1 MLPLLTVDRL
11 REKSLQAE
19 EPLFTWIS
27 EDGAES
33 GHLTAGPLL
42 KTADAIAAFLR
53 QECRIE
59 PGARAILAFPPG
71 LDFINA
77 FIGCL
82 DAGIV
87 PVPVSPPSPA
97 RLSVEL
103 PILQGIAQDCGA
115 RVALTEGRYN
125 AARKA
130 ACEKMGIEESS
141 AALSWYSTT
150 EIAPGGWPSAPHH
163 ALLSDLACL
172 LYTSGSTSQP
182 RGVMISHENILH
194 QVTFNAAALGLGPR
208 ARAVMWLPHYH
219 AFGLITGILNAAMGN
234 GRLYLMSPLT
244 FIQQPDIWCDTMSRV
259 AATHICAPDFGYAL
273 AVQKTTPQQRIQWN
287 LSALENAGSGS
298 EPVRRSTVEAF
309 LQAFAVSGL
318 RPEAFCPVYGLTEHT
333 VGISVAGRATFRAD
347 RRALERAGVLIQSSD
362 GDETFLYGCGK
373 PGQDIVVR
381 IVDPLTF
388 RQAPDGHVGEIW
400 VDSPSKAL
408 GYFNQEELT
417 GVTFRARLAP
427 EENDSREYLR
437 TGDLGALLEGEVV
450 VTGRL
455 KDLIIVQGRNL
466 YPQDIEDA
474 VRGAHPAILPNGVAA
489 FATTISSD
497 GSERAQEGAV
507 VVVELSQPPAGPAAA
522 REVAAAVYNAV
533 LQRMRLPLL
542 AVVVAPI
549 GGIAKTPN
557 GKAKRYACRQAFE
570 SGKYAPPAEIVWFN
584 AELPADAA
592 ESDSSRS
599 GPSRMAGTL
608 RARIADLLDRTPEER
623 FGLVVAALQEVM
635 VALLDLPSPRAVDP
649 HESLVAM
656 GVSSL
661 QLVELAGVVVDAS
674 GQPLPLSKLLDLSSL
689 SALAAH
695 LLGVLKLSFVAP
707 EQDLRPIPAIRK
719 PLAPTRPMDP
729 ATTRIG
735 IVGREPAGAVLADE
749 LAKLGYRRVAVWDP
763 GSSVRRAAL
772 FGGGVTLQMEDGSEE
787 DVDELVFACA
797 AGTVAELLGSAVPD
811 DFERDLAADV
821 EWLQGVAHLWYLS
834 ACFVDGNAGQAALD
848 ARAMAEAF
856 GRAASTPQ
864 ARPIRL
870 PVERVRRALEI
881 GERMA
886 IPQTLGW
893 TVFLSSIFPDQPL
906 VNVGGILHVRGALD
920 TELVTEV
927 TRRVVLRSEG
937 LHVRFAPGNPAP
949 CMYVAPDAPRVVFRD
964 LAPRVIFRDLASS
977 NEPEAAL
984 ASWAGELVREPF
996 VLWDAPLIRLGIAR
1010 ISAVHHA
1017 VVLAAHHGLA
1027 DAQALGVTQT
1037 LWMEELSRAQR
1048 SEPAGPVIPASHP
1061 ELAAREASYLASR
1074 EIERDAIFW
1083 RDCVAA
1089 LPHVAL
1095 PAAGPSNDARSIGF
1109 DMPLRLCARTARWS
1123 ARTGFSPAAL
1133 YHAATALCLAEV
1145 LGGNQVLFDTLITTR
1160 TRSSAQ
1166 DTGTHVNL
1174 LPIGFHLDRRQP
1186 IAAFLREAQ
1195 AKVLDYVVHG
1205 SFGFERIQPLL
1216 TGAHIPHPFSWS
1228 INYLE
1233 RVSHHRDGEI
1243 RFASEDV
1250 YRNCQ
1255 TISLELVVIADSSA
1269 GTSRLHINHRL
1280 GDVSAERAEQIGRRF
1295 LGLVEGMI
1303 GSHDSVIGGLSDN
1316 L

>member
-1 MLPLLTVDRL
+1 MLPLLTIDRL
-11 REKSLQAE
+11 REKSGMQAGQ
-19 EPLFTWIS
+19 PLFTWIS

-33 GHLTAGPLL
+33 GHLTAGPLME
-42 KTADAIAAFLR
+42 TAGAIAGFLR
-53 QECRIE
+53 QECRVE
-59 PGARAILAFPPG
+59 PGERAILAYQPG

-77 FIGCL
+77 FIACL
-82 DAGIV
+82 DAGVV
-87 PVPVSPPSPA
+87 PVPVYPPSPA

-115 RVALTEGRYN
+115 RVVLTEGRYN
-125 AARKA
+125 AARQA
-130 ACEKMGIEESS
+130 ACAKHGLEKSS

-150 EIAPGGWPSAPHH
+150 EIAPGAWPSAPHH
-163 ALLSDLACL
+163 ARLSDLACL

-194 QVTFNAAALGLGPR
+194 QVTFNAAALGLGPG

-234 GRLYLMSPLT
+234 GRLYFMSPLT
-244 FIQQPDIWCDTMSRV
+244 FIQQPDIWCETMSRV
-259 AATHICAPDFGYAL
+259 GATHTCAPDFGYAL
-273 AVQKTTPQQRIQWN
+273 AVQKTTPEQRIRWN
-287 LSALENAGSGS
+287 LSALEKAGSGS
-298 EPVRRSTVEAF
+298 EPIRRSTVEAF
-309 LQAFAVSGL
+309 LDAFSVSGF
-318 RPEAFCPVYGLTEHT
+318 RRESFCPVYGLTEHT

-347 RRALERAGVLIQSSD
+347 RRALERAGVLAQASN

-381 IVDPLTF
+381 IVDPIAF

-474 VRGAHPAILPNGVAA
+474 VRGAHPAILPSGVAA
-489 FATTISSD
+489 FATTMSSD

-507 VVVELSQPPAGPAAA
+507 VVLELSQPPTGPAAA

-557 GKAKRYACRQAFE
+557 GKAKRYACRQGFE
-570 SGKYAPPAEIVWFN
+570 SGKYAPTSEIVWFN

-592 ESDSSRS
+592 ESDASRS

-608 RARIADLLDRTPEER
+608 RARIADLRDRTPEER
-623 FGLVVAALQEVM
+623 FDLLVAAFQEVM
-635 VALLDLPSPRAVDP
+635 IALLDLASPRAVDP

-695 LLGVLKLSFVAP
+695 LLGGLKLSFVAP
-707 EQDLRPIPAIRK
+707 EQDLRPILVIRK

-735 IVGREPAGAVLADE
+735 IVGREPAGAALADE
-749 LAKLGYRRVAVWDP
+749 LARLGYRRVVVWDP
-763 GSSVRRAAL
+763 DTSVRRATL
-772 FGGGVTLQMEDGSEE
+772 FGGGVTLQMKGGAEE
-787 DVDELVFACA
+787 EVDELVFACA
-797 AGTVAELLGSAVPD
+797 AGKIAELLGPAVPD

-821 EWLQGVAHLWYLS
+821 EWLQGIAHLWYLS
-834 ACFVDGNAGQAALD
+834 DVH
-848 ARAMAEAF
+848 AMAEAF
-856 GRAASTPQ
+856 GRAASMPQ
-864 ARPIRL
+864 GRPVRL

-937 LHVRFAPGNPAP
+937 LHVRFTPGNPAP

-964 LAPRVIFRDLASS
+964 LAPRAIFRDLASS
-977 NEPEAAL
+977 AEPEAAL

-996 VLWDAPLIRLGIAR
+996 VLWDAPLIRVGIAR

-1037 LWMEELSRAQR
+1037 LWMEELSRAQCG
-1048 SEPAGPVIPASHP
+1048 EPAGPVIPASHP

-1109 DMPLRLCARTARWS
+1109 DIPLLLCARTARWS

-1133 YHAATALCLAEV
+1133 YHAATALCLAED

-1255 TISLELVVIADSSA
+1255 TISLELVVVADSSA

-1280 GDVSAERAEQIGRRF
+1280 GDISAERAEHIGRRF

-1303 GSHDSVIGGLSDN
+1303 GSQDGVIGALTEG
-1316 L
+1316 

>member
-11 REKSLQAE
+11 RERSRQAE

-27 EDGAES
+27 EDGGES
-33 GHLTAGPLL
+33 GHLTAGPLIE
-42 KTADAIAAFLR
+42 TAGAIAAFLR
-53 QECRIE
+53 HECRIE
-59 PGARAILAFPPG
+59 PGERAILAYPPG
-71 LDFINA
+71 LAFINA

-82 DAGIV
+82 EAGVV
-87 PVPVSPPSPA
+87 PVPVYPPSPA

-103 PILQGIAQDCGA
+103 PIVYGIAQDCGA
-115 RVALTEGRYN
+115 RVVLTEGIYN
-125 AARKA
+125 AARQA
-130 ACEKMGIEESS
+130 AAAKQGLEKSS
-141 AALSWYSTT
+141 PALSWHSTT
-150 EIAPGGWPSAPHH
+150 EIGPGNWPSASHH
-163 ALLSDLACL
+163 ARLSDLACL

-194 QVTFNAAALGLGPR
+194 QVTFNAAALGLGPH

-234 GRLYLMSPLT
+234 GRLYLMSPFT
-244 FIQQPDIWCDTMSRV
+244 FIQRPDIWCDTMSRV
-259 AATHICAPDFGYAL
+259 GATHTCAPDFGYAL
-273 AVQKTTPQQRIQWN
+273 AVQKTTPEQRIGWD
-287 LSALENAGSGS
+287 LSALEKAGSGS

-309 LQAFAVSGL
+309 LEAFSVSGF
-318 RPEAFCPVYGLTEHT
+318 RREAFCPVYGLTEHT

-347 RRALERAGVLIQSSD
+347 RRALERAGVLMQSSN

-373 PGQDIVVR
+373 PGRDMVVR
-381 IVDPLTF
+381 IVDPLTS

-400 VDSPSKAL
+400 VDSLSKAL
-408 GYFNQEELT
+408 GYFNQEDQT
-417 GVTFRARLAP
+417 QAAFRARLAP

-437 TGDLGALLEGEVV
+437 TGDLGALLEGELVI
-450 VTGRL
+450 TGRL
-455 KDLIIVQGRNL
+455 KDLIILQGRNL

-474 VRGAHPAILPNGVAA
+474 ARGGHSAVQPNGVAA
-489 FATTISSD
+489 FATTISPD

-507 VVVELSQPPAGPAAA
+507 VVVELSQPPAGPSTA
-522 REVAAAVYNAV
+522 REVADAVHNAV

-542 AVVVAPI
+542 AVVVTPI
-549 GGIAKTPN
+549 GGIPKTPN
-557 GKAKRYACRQAFE
+557 GKVKRYACRQAFE
-570 SGKYAPPAEIVWFN
+570 SGKYASAAEVVWFN
-584 AELPADAA
+584 AEAPVDAA
-592 ESDSSRS
+592 ESDASHS
-599 GPSRMAGTL
+599 GSSRMAAALQTRIESL
-608 RARIADLLDRTPEER
+608 RERTPQERFDLL
-623 FGLVVAALQEVM
+623 VAALQEVM
-635 VALLDLPSPRAVDP
+635 AALLDLPSPGAVDP

-656 GVSSL
+656 GASSL
-661 QLVELAGVVVDAS
+661 QLVELAGVVVDAV
-674 GQPLPLSKLLDLSSL
+674 GQPLPLSKLLDLSTL

-695 LLGVLKLSFVAP
+695 LLEVLKLSFVAP
-707 EQDLRPIPAIRK
+707 QLSLRPILASRK
-719 PLAPTRPMDP
+719 QLAPTRPMDP
-729 ATTRIG
+729 ATTRVAIL
-735 IVGREPAGAVLADE
+735 GREPAGAVLADE
-749 LAKLGYRRVAVWDP
+749 LARLGYRRVVVYDP
-763 GSSVRRAAL
+763 ASSVRRVAL
-772 FGGGVTLQMEDGSEE
+772 SAGGVTLHIEGGTQEA
-787 DVDELVFACA
+787 VDELVFACT
-797 AGTVAELLGSAVPD
+797 AGTVAQLLGPAVPD
-811 DFERDLAADV
+811 DFARELAADV
-821 EWLQGVAHLWYLS
+821 EWLQGIAHLWYLS
-834 ACFVDGNAGQAALD
+834 GCFNDGNAGNAGDAGDAGQAVLD
-848 ARAMAEAF
+848 ARAMAQSF

-864 ARPIRL
+864 GRPTRL
-870 PVERVRRALEI
+870 PVERVRPPLQI

-920 TELVTEV
+920 TELVIEV

-949 CMYVAPDAPRVVFRD
+949 CMYVSAEPPRAV
-964 LAPRVIFRDLASS
+964 FRDLASS
-977 NEPEAAL
+977 AEPEAAL

-996 VLWDAPLIRLGIAR
+996 ILWDAPLIRVGVAR

-1027 DAQALGVTQT
+1027 DAQALGATQT
-1037 LWMEELSRAQR
+1037 LWMEELSRALHG
-1048 SEPAGPVIPASHP
+1048 EPAGPVIPASHP
-1061 ELAAREASYLASR
+1061 ELAARDASYLASR
-1074 EIERDAIFW
+1074 EIERDAVFW

-1095 PAAGPSNDARSIGF
+1095 PVAGPSNDARSIGF
-1109 DMPLRLCARTARWS
+1109 DMPLRLCARIARWS
-1123 ARTGFSPAAL
+1123 AGAGSSPAAL

-1160 TRSSAQ
+1160 TRNSAQ

-1195 AKVLDYVVHG
+1195 AKVLDYVAHG
-1205 SFGFERIQPLL
+1205 AFGFQRIQPLL
-1216 TGAHIPHPFSWS
+1216 TAAHIPHPFSWS

-1233 RVSHHRDGEI
+1233 RASHHRDGEI

-1280 GDVSAERAEQIGRRF
+1280 GDVSGERAADIGLRF

-1303 GSHDSVIGGLSDN
+1303 GSQDGVIGDLIAG
-1316 L
+1316 

>member
-1 MLPLLTVDRL
+1 MPPLLTVDRL
-11 REKSLQAE
+11 REKSRQTD

-33 GHLTAGPLL
+33 GHLTAGLLL
-42 KTADAIAAFLR
+42 KIAGAIAGFLKH
-53 QECRIE
+53 ECHIE
-59 PGARAILAFPPG
+59 PGERAILAYPPG
-71 LDFINA
+71 LDFVNA

-82 DAGIV
+82 EAGVV
-87 PVPVSPPSPA
+87 PVPVYPPSPA

-103 PILQGIAQDCGA
+103 PLLQGIAQDCGA
-115 RVALTEGRYN
+115 RVVLTDGRYN
-125 AARKA
+125 AARQA
-130 ACEKMGIEESS
+130 AAAESNAS
-141 AALSWYSTT
+141 PALPWHSTT
-150 EIAPGGWPSAPHH
+150 EITPNNSASEPHH
-163 ALLSDLACL
+163 ARLSDLACL

-219 AFGLITGILNAAMGN
+219 AFGLVTGILNAAMGN

-259 AATHICAPDFGYAL
+259 GATHTCAPDFGYAL
-273 AVQKTTPQQRIQWN
+273 AVQKTTHEQRSRWN
-287 LSALENAGSGS
+287 LSALEKAGSGS
-298 EPVRRSTVEAF
+298 EPVRRATVEAF
-309 LQAFAVSGL
+309 IEAFSVSGF
-318 RPEAFCPVYGLTEHT
+318 RREAFCPVYGLTEHT
-333 VGISVAGRATFRAD
+333 VGVSVAGRATFRAD
-347 RRALERAGVLIQSSD
+347 RRALERGGVLMQSSN

-373 PGQDIVVR
+373 PGRDMAVR

-400 VDSPSKAL
+400 VDSLSKAL
-408 GYFNQEELT
+408 GYFNQEDQT
-417 GVTFRARLAP
+417 QAAFRARLAP

-437 TGDLGALLEGEVV
+437 TGDLGALLEGELVI
-450 VTGRL
+450 TGRL
-455 KDLIIVQGRNL
+455 KDLIILQGRNL

-474 VRGAHPAILPNGVAA
+474 VRGAHPAIQPNGVAA
-489 FATTISSD
+489 FASTLSSD

-507 VVVELSQPPAGPAAA
+507 VIVELSQPPAGPEAA
-522 REVAAAVYNAV
+522 REVADAVHNAA

-542 AVVVAPI
+542 AVVVAPV
-549 GGIAKTPN
+549 GAIAKTPN
-557 GKAKRYACRQAFE
+557 GKAKRYACRQAFQ
-570 SGKYAPPAEIVWFN
+570 SGKYALTSEIVWFN
-584 AELPADAA
+584 AQAPADAA
-592 ESDSSRS
+592 ASDSSHS
-599 GPSRMAGTL
+599 GPSRVAAIL
-608 RARIADLLDRTPEER
+608 QARIADLPARTPEER
-623 FGLVVAALQEVM
+623 FDLLVAALREVM
-635 VALLDLPSPRAVDP
+635 SALLDSAPGAIDP

-661 QLVELAGVVVDAS
+661 QLVELAGVVVDAV

-695 LLGVLKLSFVAP
+695 LLAVLKLSFVAP
-707 EQDLRPIPAIRK
+707 EQIPRPILAGRK
-719 PLAPTRPMDP
+719 QLAPTRPMDP
-729 ATTRIG
+729 ATTTIG
-735 IVGREPAGAVLADE
+735 IIGREPAGAVLADE
-749 LAKLGYRRVAVWDP
+749 LAALGYRRVVVWDP
-763 GSSVRRAAL
+763 PSSVRRAAL
-772 FGGGVTLQMEDGSEE
+772 SAGSVTLHMEGGAEE
-787 DVDELVFACA
+787 DFDELVFACTA
-797 AGTVAELLGSAVPD
+797 AAIAQLLGPAVPA

-834 ACFVDGNAGQAALD
+834 GCFVDGNSGQAVLD
-848 ARAMAEAF
+848 ARAMAQAF

-864 ARPIRL
+864 SRPARL
-870 PVERVRRALEI
+870 PVERVRRPLQI

-920 TELVTEV
+920 TELVAEV

-949 CMYVAPDAPRVVFRD
+949 CMYVSPEAPRAVFRD
-964 LAPRVIFRDLASS
+964 LASGA
-977 NEPEAAL
+977 EPEAAL

-996 VLWDAPLIRLGIAR
+996 VLWDAPLIRLGVAQV
-1010 ISAVHHA
+1010 SLVHHA

-1027 DAQALGVTQT
+1027 DAQALGVTQM
-1037 LWMEELSRAQR
+1037 LWMEELGRALR
-1048 SEPAGPVIPASHP
+1048 GEPAGPVIPASQS
-1061 ELAAREASYLASR
+1061 ELAAREESYLASR

-1089 LPHVAL
+1089 LPHIAL

-1109 DMPLRLCARTARWS
+1109 DMPLRLCARMAQWS
-1123 ARTGFSPAAL
+1123 AKTGFSPAAL

-1145 LGGNQVLFDTLITTR
+1145 LGENQVLFDTLITTR

-1166 DTGTHVNL
+1166 DSGTHVNL
-1174 LPIGFHLDRRQP
+1174 LPIGFHLDRKQP
-1186 IAAFLREAQ
+1186 IAALLREAQ
-1195 AKVLDYVVHG
+1195 AKVLDYVAHG
-1205 SFGFERIQPLL
+1205 AFGFERIQPLL
-1216 TGAHIPHPFSWS
+1216 TAALIPHPFSWS

-1233 RVSHHRDGEI
+1233 RASHHRDGEI

-1280 GDVSAERAEQIGRRF
+1280 GDVSAERAEHIGRRF
-1295 LGLVEGMI
+1295 LGLVDGMI
-1303 GSHDSVIGGLSDN
+1303 GSQDSVIGA
-1316 L
+1316 